1 MDTYLYQLLEQW
13 PTLSSDDVEVYA
25 AKHVVIFKSRHIFI
39 NKQLHN
45 CYEFIVP
52 FTEQS
57 LPLEGKRKLSIQT
70 ESIQKR
76 RQTVNGFIE
85 QNVFYYTPIF
95 VECDFLEQISGN
107 IFGKRKVPLKNE
119 GCSASPHLHNIIKMF
134 IQESSNHRPGYEV
147 VLQSLSTQLV
157 VQLLREATSD
167 NNLINMEPLAQDRKN
182 IRLAID
188 FLQEHYRDQFTLG
201 QVARS
206 ANYSP
211 YHFIRIFKEETG
223 KTPFEYLLEVKIEK
237 AREMLIS
244 QHMTVT
250 EVCFLCGFNNLSH
263 FTAVFKKKVG
273 LTPSEYRK
281 QRQAD

>member
-1 MDTYLYQLLEQW
+1 MDTYLYQLLEQL
-13 PTLSSDDVEVYA
+13 PPLSSDDIEVYA
-25 AKHVVIFKSRHIFI
+25 AKNVVIFKSKHIFMD
-39 NKQLHN
+39 KQQQN

-52 FTEQS
+52 FADQA
-57 LPLEGKRKLSIQT
+57 LPLEGKRNLSIKAY
-70 ESIQKR
+70 SIDKR
-76 RQTVNGFIE
+76 RQTANGFIE

-95 VECDFLEQISGN
+95 VKCEFLEQISDKM
-107 IFGKRKVPLKNE
+107 FGKRKVLHKNE

-134 IQESSNHRPGYEV
+134 IQESRSHRPGYEV
-147 VLQSLSTQLV
+147 MLQSLSTQLV
-157 VQLLREATSD
+157 IQLLREAAHNDSC
-167 NNLINMEPLAQDRKN
+167 INVEPLEQDRKN

-188 FLQEHYRDQFTLG
+188 FLREHYRDQFTLG

-211 YHFIRIFKEETG
+211 YHFIRIFKGETG

-237 AREMLIS
+237 AREMLLS
-244 QHMTVT
+244 QNMTVT

-273 LTPSEYRK
+273 MTPSKYRK
-281 QRQAD
+281 HPQAD